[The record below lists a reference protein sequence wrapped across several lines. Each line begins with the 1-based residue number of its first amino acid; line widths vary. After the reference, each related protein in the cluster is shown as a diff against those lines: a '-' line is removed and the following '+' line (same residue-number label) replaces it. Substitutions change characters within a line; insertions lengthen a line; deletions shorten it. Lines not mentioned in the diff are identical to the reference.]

1 MGGDANYS
9 CFLGA
14 EGWEHA
20 LWVSR
25 FYPEDLPPEWRLTFY
40 SQFFNCTS
48 LGYAIWSRVPRP
60 ELERWILD
68 MATGFKLVL
77 VAPPHDFSGD
87 DQARL
92 EILRPRVG
100 IICSENGKT
109 LTTKW
114 SGDGELVRL
123 TGEVD
128 LKSLTA
134 KLQNNASFSHPLYL
148 IHGDANIDEL
158 EKLKTLLSLL
168 SLA

>member
-1 MGGDANYS
+1 MTGDANYS

-20 LWVSR
+20 LWLSR
-25 FYPEDLPPEWRLTFY
+25 FYPDDLPPEWRLTFY
-40 SQFFNCTS
+40 SNFFNCTS
-48 LGYAIWSRVPRP
+48 LSYSVWGGAPRE
-60 ELERWILD
+60 ELSRWITD
-68 MATGFKLVL
+68 TATSFKLVL
-77 VAPPHDFSGD
+77 VAPSGDFSEA

-92 EILRPRVG
+92 DILRPRIG
-100 IICSENGKT
+100 IICNDGGQT
-109 LTTKW
+109 LTTPW
-114 SGDGELVRL
+114 SGNGERLRL
-123 TGEVD
+123 TGQVD

-134 KLQNNASFSHPLYL
+134 KLQNSASFSHPLYL

>member
-1 MGGDANYS
+1 MTGDANYS

-20 LWVSR
+20 LWLSR
-25 FYPEDLPPEWRLTFY
+25 FYPDDLPPEWRLTFY
-40 SQFFNCTS
+40 SNFFNCTS
-48 LGYAIWSRVPRP
+48 LSYSVWGGAPRE
-60 ELERWILD
+60 ELTRWITD
-68 MATGFKLVL
+68 TATSFKLL
-77 VAPPHDFSGD
+77 LGAPPRDFTGD

-92 EILRPRVG
+92 KILRPRIG

-109 LTTKW
+109 LTTEW
-114 SGDGELVRL
+114 SGDGEQIRL

-134 KLQNNASFSHPLYL
+134 KLQNSASFSHPLYL